1 MGKHA
6 MFHRKDFGTAEE
18 ARVFAS
24 GASAGDAVCAI
35 SEDAEVSYD
44 ARASAR
50 EATASEAIK
59 LDLYHLVW
67 IFTVCCVVGLI
78 GETVVSYFI
87 DGRWEDRAGFLWGPF
102 SPIYGVGGV
111 LMTVTLSRL
120 SEARGGVLF
129 GVAALV
135 GAGFEWFAGWFWEN
149 AFGIVAWDYSSQPF
163 NLGGHTC
170 LGMALVWGAAGV
182 AWMKLVLPVLQRAAD
197 VVPVSWRGVFAWGL
211 LAFFLVDTAM
221 TFLAFDCWMN
231 RLAGVEPAGPV
242 QLFFADHYGNAVME
256 GRFQTMS
263 MYPVLANFR

>member
-1 MGKHA
+1 MGKHV

-18 ARVFAS
+18 VRALAS
-24 GASAGDAVCAI
+24 GASGGDAVCAI

-44 ARASAR
+44 ARASVR
-50 EATASEAIK
+50 EATAPEAIK

-78 GETVVSYFI
+78 VETVVSYFV

-129 GVAALV
+129 GAAALV

-182 AWMKLVLPVLQRAAD
+182 AWMKLALPVLQRAAD